1 MMDKILISI
10 SIPVVNIEV
19 ELWIPNSKKIGVLK
33 ERVFELLKNNYGFND
48 FQFLRL
54 VDRLTAEEL
63 DGDLLISQSNI
74 KNGTKL
80 ILI

>member
-1 MMDKILISI
+1 MDKILISI
-10 SIPVVNIEV
+10 SIHVVNIEV

-54 VDRLTAEEL
+54 VDRFTAEEF

>member
-1 MMDKILISI
+1 MDKILISI